1 MRLSSGA
8 MYLSNT
14 PIDRSPLQKFKDS
27 EFVALLRNSKLVI
40 KGGTTPVDSN
50 SAIEGTGNTVVSFQ
64 SSKNGQ

>member
-8 MYLSNT
+8 MYLSGT
-14 PIDRSPLQKFKDS
+14 SIHRRLLQTFKDS
-27 EFVALLRNSKLVI
+27 EFVAQLQNSKPVI

-50 SAIEGTGNTVVSFQ
+50 SVIESTGNTVVSFQ